1 MAAAHAEVVDAA
13 RGQGVERSV
22 ARVVRRGPELANP
35 LDPGSE
41 ATGNTRYVLNE
52 IHESPS
58 GIENHWRESQK
69 PWGDFEGM
77 AYAIA

>member
-1 MAAAHAEVVDAA
+1 MAAARTEVVDAA
-13 RGQGVERSV
+13 RGKGVERSV
-22 ARVVRRGPELANP
+22 ARVVRRRRELANP

-58 GIENHWRESQK
+58 GIENDWRESQTS
-69 PWGDFEGM
+69 WGAFEGM
-77 AYAIA
+77 VYAIA